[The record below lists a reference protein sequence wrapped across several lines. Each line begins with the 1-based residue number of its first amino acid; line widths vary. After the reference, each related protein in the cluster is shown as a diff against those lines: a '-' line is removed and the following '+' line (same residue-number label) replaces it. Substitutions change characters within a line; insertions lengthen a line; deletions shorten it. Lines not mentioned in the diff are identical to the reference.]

1 MSSSLAD
8 TTPVHFPQG
17 RGTSLGYLQVILLP
31 PLLPSA
37 LALTPKLPEAVLY
50 LKGDSRVYSEISDI
64 GHSKYTNS
72 TAMLHGGIPQKS
84 VMIVLSALKSYH

>member
-17 RGTSLGYLQVILLP
+17 RGMSLGSLRVILLP
-31 PLLPSA
+31 TLLPSA

-50 LKGDSRVYSEISDI
+50 LKEDSRVNLRFE
-64 GHSKYTNS
+64 YTDS
-72 TAMLHGGIPQKS
+72 TAMLHGGIQS
-84 VMIVLSALKSYH
+84 IASWLSLAKCKIEMQLIS